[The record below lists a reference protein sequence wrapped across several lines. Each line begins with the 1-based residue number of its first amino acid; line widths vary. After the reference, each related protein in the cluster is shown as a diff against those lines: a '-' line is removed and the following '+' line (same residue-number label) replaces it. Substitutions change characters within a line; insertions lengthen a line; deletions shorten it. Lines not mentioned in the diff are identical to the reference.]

1 MIEATDERANQVCK
15 PARALSGD
23 GGNRRRG
30 REERGIGRRGAVQR
44 VKKLTP
50 QSDKLIPTFLRQWR
64 SGGGRRTPKDARLVL
79 GRGEELANAVVA
91 EGEAAE
97 AAARLRNW
105 ARAFGRC
112 GTTTRAPKH
121 TARHATGQRR
131 PYLAVTGSSRAASAW
146 TSTLA
151 SAESSALTAPS
162 TAVAISASVVHT
174 VDTSSSRFTP
184 ASMTSHSTKYLA
196 RRKKRLFHHH

>member
-1 MIEATDERANQVCK
+1 MIEATDERAIQVSK

-30 REERGIGRRGAVQR
+30 REERVIGRNRAVQR
-44 VKKLTP
+44 AYELTP
-50 QSDKLIPTFLRQWR
+50 QSGKLVPRLLRQRR

-79 GRGEELANAVVA
+79 GRGEELASAVVG

-97 AAARLRNW
+97 AAARLRIG

-112 GTTTRAPKH
+112 GTPTHARKHIGAH
-121 TARHATGQRR
+121 TARRATGERR
-131 PYLAVTGSSRAASAW
+131 PYLSVTGASRAASPR
-146 TSTLA
+146 TSALA
-151 SAESSALTAPS
+151 SAESLALTAAS
-162 TAVAISASVVHT
+162 TARAISDSVVHT
-174 VDTSSSRFTP
+174 VDTSASRSSP

-196 RRKKRLFHHH
+196 RRK